1 MEEYEAVKIIHDFS
15 NFADAKQ
22 NEFQITAE
30 KLIESDI
37 KEKSKQLLGE
47 YIKKLDAISEEFSGK
62 GLKID
67 LESYVKGE
75 LARLDPDSAI
85 DGAIDSRIETHT
97 EKRSK
102 QVTKRR
108 RGLDRLTHPSSWFN
122 PSYTI
127 TEHYDVEVKEEIRF
141 VSREKLINQM
151 LPPVRKNLYGER
163 ERILI
168 YAESETQRVKEYFE
182 AQFDKVDN
190 VLSEKAEEL
199 RKATSSEHEAKE
211 AFNVAEE
218 LMGRLDEIQSE
229 LDRILEI

>member
-1 MEEYEAVKIIHDFS
+1 
-15 NFADAKQ
+15 
-22 NEFQITAE
+22 
-30 KLIESDI
+30 
-37 KEKSKQLLGE
+37 
-47 YIKKLDAISEEFSGK
+47 
-62 GLKID
+62 
-67 LESYVKGE
+67 
-75 LARLDPDSAI
+75 
-85 DGAIDSRIETHT
+85 
-97 EKRSK
+97 
-102 QVTKRR
+102 
-108 RGLDRLTHPSSWFN
+108 
-122 PSYTI
+122 
-127 TEHYDVEVKEEIRF
+127 
-141 VSREKLINQM
+141 M